1 MRFAPTIEKLPDA
14 WAYRSS
20 QVQYQERNWTYLRAV
35 KRSQV
40 SERRAIGTTLAI
52 RLYSLILLTIAA
64 GLIDN
69 ATQTSAYGAE
79 RLAFTRTIFFGNMI
93 NTNSP
98 QWKAYV
104 QHVLKWEGKT
114 SSNQQDSA
122 ARCYPGGIHTNKGV
136 TYCTFTKYAESL
148 NITPVSHDRFLK
160 LTDNEVGLFIYRF
173 YKLVDGDKFS
183 KDIALSLTEVAW
195 LSGPSTAIKT
205 LQKALNAMGRE
216 VAVDGKLGPKTIG
229 AAKLANQKTLYE
241 EFWKERER
249 WLRAL
254 GSSSRYS
261 RWLNGWLNR
270 LNSFTGKFS
279 PGLFSGIIG
288 TAILATGAFFLYK
301 RLRK

>member
-1 MRFAPTIEKLPDA
+1 LRFVPTIEKLPDA
-14 WAYRSS
+14 WAYRSN
-20 QVQYQERNWTYLRAV
+20 QVQYLERNWTYLRPV
-35 KRSQV
+35 RRSQV
-40 SERRAIGTTLAI
+40 LERKAIGTTLAI
-52 RLYSLILLTIAA
+52 RLYSLILLTIVA
-64 GLIDN
+64 GLTDS
-69 ATQTSAYGAE
+69 ATQTSAYAGE
-79 RLAFTRTIFFGNMI
+79 RRDFTPIIYFGKMI
-93 NTNSP
+93 NTNSNT
-98 QWKAYV
+98 WKAYV

-122 ARCYPGGIHTNKGV
+122 SACYPGGIHTNKGV
-136 TYCTFTKYAESL
+136 TYCTFTKYASSL
-148 NITPVSHDRFLK
+148 GITPVSHDRFLK
-160 LTDNEVGLFIYRF
+160 LSDDEVGLFIYRF
-173 YKLVDGDKFS
+173 YKLVSGDKFS

-216 VAVDGKLGPKTIG
+216 VAVDGKLGPQTIG

-279 PGLFSGIIG
+279 PGLFTGIIG